1 MTTLDHSRKRAA
13 PPNPSRIR
21 GDVCGLNGDLKMTTS
36 SQDDPGPTVISIEGL
51 LFILEPSSRLL
62 MPAKEKSYKNAEN
75 HDVSV
80 SGRGGQVLR

>member
-1 MTTLDHSRKRAA
+1 MIASDHSRKRAA

-21 GDVCGLNGDLKMTTS
+21 GDVCGLKWRPKNNHFSPRRSRTHR
-36 SQDDPGPTVISIEGL
+36 DPKFFLGIKPPQV
-51 LFILEPSSRLL
+51 L